1 MNFSDG
7 CLTVDVVFRSPC
19 MYWFLIIL
27 ISDDDM
33 YHANSENMT
42 TSYSYCLRKL
52 ESLGFPI
59 TSKPPQVR
67 CNRR

>member
-7 CLTVDVVFRSPC
+7 CFTVNVVFRSAR
-19 MYWFLIIL
+19 MSWFPTVL
-27 ISDDDM
+27 ISGDDM

-52 ESLGFPI
+52 ESLGFLI
-59 TSKPPQVR
+59 TSKPPQGR